1 MSTIDSIINDP
12 HYHELFSIIK
22 GVRNAIVYGVK
33 IRFPHAVIMS
43 LLFGKGEL
51 VNILFRLR
59 LSIHKKILKLYE
71 LV

>member
-43 LLFGKGEL
+43 LLFGKGE
-51 VNILFRLR
+51 
-59 LSIHKKILKLYE
+59 
-71 LV
+71 